1 MDNRNTNSQNPLPRR
16 DDESRGFDYAPHRP
30 HKNSDS
36 PYNRLTGRYNPI
48 SEEDLAAARAARE
61 ERAAQRSRA
70 SYDASPVDGATGS
83 FPAAGSTAADGAG
96 HRRRSQA
103 DVPLANSP
111 RYNRSQRSLD
121 EEYEYGYSSRE
132 TAASRQ
138 TRTGAPSG
146 KDRASQRAQEAR
158 ADRRRGSDGR
168 TPARGDRAQVSRS
181 GRRGNRV
188 VVNEEDRTSRRPTP
202 DWYSGNSDREAQR
215 WEQNR
220 AARERNARRGARNTV
235 DPNQVDVE
243 AARRG
248 YGDEWRDEWRRDH
261 PDGSRGNPA
270 WYDEAPRSRAGRD
283 PRPAID
289 TTQRSRNWGSRG
301 EGDAVRGRGYRE
313 TSASSVESGGILDML
328 QSLLA
333 AIVDFVRGN
342 LRLVIAVVIA
352 LVLLILVFN
361 GIRGCVAGA
370 SEGGDAATNNK
381 QITISFAGDCTLGG
395 DEESDEATSFDA
407 KYAEVGDPAYFFANV
422 KDALSKDDLTIVNL
436 EGPLTTST
444 NAKEGEDRLFKG
456 DPSYANILTSGS
468 VEAVTVA
475 NNHAHDYGDE
485 GLQETVTT
493 LDNAGVLN
501 FGYERIAYTEIDGV
515 KVAMVSGNM
524 VDDPNDDLKLMIDN
538 IAKAKEEGA
547 QLIIA
552 YPHWGIE
559 KDEAPGGTQ
568 MQGGRQLIDAG
579 AHIVVGSHSHVIQG
593 YEKYDGRYIVYN
605 MGSFCFG
612 GDAQPEDFD
621 TWIFQQTFS
630 IDADGNV
637 ATDDQINIVPCSISS
652 DDSINNYQPTALTG
666 DGGQAVI
673 NKINNRTAMVTDLVT
688 EFNSGENTGG
698 SSSSGDSEDSDN

>member
-1 MDNRNTNSQNPLPRR
+1 MDNRNTNSQSPLPRR
-16 DDESRGFDYAPHRP
+16 DDEPRGFDYSAHRP

-36 PYNRLTGRYNPI
+36 PYNRLTGRYNPV

-61 ERAAQRSRA
+61 ERAAQRARATYDDSRT
-70 SYDASPVDGATGS
+70 DGATGS
-83 FPAAGSTAADGAG
+83 FPAAGSSANSS
-96 HRRRSQA
+96 RRASQA

-121 EEYEYGYSSRE
+121 EEYEYGYSSRQ
-132 TAASRQ
+132 ARS
-138 TRTGAPSG
+138 GAPSG

-158 ADRRRGSDGR
+158 AERRRGADGR

-188 VVNEEDRTSRRPTP
+188 VVNEDARSNRRPTP
-202 DWYSGNSDREAQR
+202 EWYSGNPDREAQR

-235 DPNQVDVE
+235 DPNAVDAE
-243 AARRG
+243 SARRG
-248 YGDEWRDEWRRDH
+248 YGDEWREEWHRN
-261 PDGSRGNPA
+261 DGNRSNPA
-270 WYDEAPRSRAGRD
+270 WYDEVPRSRASRD

-289 TTQRSRNWGSRG
+289 TTQRSRSWGSRG

-313 TSASSVESGGILDML
+313 TSASSVESGGILGVL

-333 AIVDFVRGN
+333 AIIDFVRNN
-342 LRLVIAVVIA
+342 LRLVIAVVIG
-352 LVLLILVFN
+352 LILLILVFN
-361 GIRGCVAGA
+361 GIRGCMAGA
-370 SEGGDAATNNK
+370 AEGGDEATSAK
-381 QITISFAGDCTLGG
+381 QITISFAGDCTLGT
-395 DEESDEATSFDA
+395 DEDFDEATSFVA
-407 KYAEVGDPAYFFANV
+407 KYDEVGDPSYFFANV
-422 KDALSKDDLTIVNL
+422 KDTFSKDDLTIVNL

-444 NAKEGEDRLFKG
+444 NMKEGENYNFKG

-468 VEAVTVA
+468 IEAVTVA

-485 GLQETVTT
+485 GLQETIAT
-493 LDNAGVLN
+493 LDEAGVLS
-501 FGYERIAYTEIDGV
+501 FGYDRIAYTEIDGV

-579 AHIVVGSHSHVIQG
+579 AHIVVGSHPHVIQG
-593 YEKYDGRYIVYN
+593 YEKYDGRYIVYS
-605 MGSFCFG
+605 MGNFCFG
-612 GDAQPEDFD
+612 GNAQPEDFD

-637 ATDDQINIVPCSISS
+637 ATDDQINIVPCSVSS

-698 SSSSGDSEDSDN
+698 SSSSEDSENSEE